1 MISSGLSRKSRLT
14 PLAISTTWK
23 WWKREGGG
31 RPRMSARKAAEAPA
45 SRAWTMVWLSSTLMT
60 GSMGSTAAAVD
71 RMSRGEPSG
80 FGPPQ
85 ALRAL
90 DQLDLVAVRVFHEG
104 DHGGAVL
111 HGARLP
117 YHLAAPGTDVL
128 AGLVGV
134 RHRQGDVAVGGA
146 QLVALHAPVVGQL
159 QHLGVEIQRALQV
172 ADPEHGMENAH
183 RRAPIRRAARPR
195 RAG

>member
-45 SRAWTMVWLSSTLMT
+45 SRAWTIVWLSSTLMT

-117 YHLAAPGTDVL
+117 YHLAAPGADVL

-146 QLVALHAPVVGQL
+146 QLVALH
-159 QHLGVEIQRALQV
+159 V

-183 RRAPIRRAARPR
+183 RKVSYRDPGISPDRLNSPSPSGRGP
-195 RAG
+195 G